1 MLSQASTSQEDLGL
15 VLHTC
20 LEQLES
26 GEESIDTL
34 LPRYPEIKELLRPP
48 LEAAL
53 WLYKKSWLFDPN
65 PAFVSASRN
74 KLIGQVEEELGI
86 LFPARRNQPGSFSPP
101 VHRMNTLSF
110 LVYLSIV
117 LLLLFIGVKTIGFW
131 IGNSLP
137 GDPLYR
143 MKFVNEQVQLA
154 ISFSEER
161 DARLSIRF
169 VERRMVEAERII
181 LSGRETYLPLAILRF
196 EAELKQA
203 NQNISALTQVDPQ
216 RGKMDNLLL
225 ENMLTSQANKLEALR
240 SFYPQKSQDFIDQ
253 VIRITLD
260 EIQDRK

>member
-1 MLSQASTSQEDLGL
+1 MLSQTSTGQEDLGL

-20 LEQLES
+20 LEKLES

-74 KLIGQVEEELGI
+74 RLIGQVEEELGI
-86 LFPARRNQPGSFSPP
+86 LFPARRNQTGSLSPSFQ
-101 VHRMNTLSF
+101 RWNTISF
-110 LVYLSIV
+110 VVYLSIV
-117 LLLLFIGVKTIGFW
+117 LLLLFIGIKTIGFW

-143 MKFVNEQVQLA
+143 IKLANEQVQLA
-154 ISFSEER
+154 ISFSEEM
-161 DARLSIRF
+161 DVQLSIRF
-169 VERRMVEAERII
+169 VERRMVEGERII
-181 LSGRETYLPLAILRF
+181 LSGRESYLPLAILRF

-203 NQNISALTQVDPQ
+203 NQNLSALTQVDPP
-216 RGKMDNLLL
+216 RGEVNNLLL
-225 ENMLTSQANKLEALR
+225 ENVLTAQANKLEALR
-240 SFYPQKSQDFIDQ
+240 GFYPQKSQDFIDQ
-253 VIRITLD
+253 VIWITSD
-260 EIQDRK
+260 EIQD

>member
-1 MLSQASTSQEDLGL
+1 MLSRTSTSQEDLGL

-34 LPRYPEIKELLRPP
+34 LPRYPEIKELIRPP

-53 WLYKKSWLFDPN
+53 WLYKKSWLFDPS

-74 KLIGQVEEELGI
+74 RLIGQVEEEMEI
-86 LFPARRNQPGSFSPP
+86 LSPARRNQPGSLSPP
-101 VHRMNTLSF
+101 VHRWNILSF
-110 LVYLSIV
+110 LVYVSIV
-117 LLLLFIGVKTIGFW
+117 LLLFIGVKTISFW

-143 MKFVNEQVQLA
+143 MKLTNEQVQLA

-161 DARLSIRF
+161 DTQLSIRF

-181 LSGRETYLPLAILRF
+181 LSGRESYLPLAILRF

-216 RGKMDNLLL
+216 RGQMNNLIL
-225 ENMLTSQANKLEALR
+225 ENVLTSQANKLEALHG
-240 SFYPQKSQDFIDQ
+240 FYPQQSQNYIDQ
-253 VIRITLD
+253 VIRITLN
-260 EIQDRK
+260 EIQDRD